1 MAKED
6 EESQRAVLPQAGAM
20 ETLHPSPI
28 SSLGHLIFRSHKQSV
43 YPEINSSWT
52 TEGFLVVKLKASIP
66 QELVKQAFFFYS
78 LKGVISFTSGGRAM

>member
-66 QELVKQAFFFYS
+66 QELVKQVF
-78 LKGVISFTSGGRAM
+78 LCQRKGPLPPAKETYGH